1 MGRVSCER
9 AVLNVGAREAAPLP
23 LRHGLARLL
32 YRQMPMRMVV
42 PIRLVGAPTVGPD
55 PRRAEQLPARA
66 QDDTEGLF
74 VED

>member
-1 MGRVSCER
+1 VR
-9 AVLNVGAREAAPLP
+9 P
-23 LRHGLARLL
+23 L

-42 PIRLVGAPTVGPD
+42 PIGLVGAPTVRPD